1 VVAVLVVDWRTQ
13 GVAALSILMWV
24 IMVMALLE
32 LYSLAAVARPHRLWG
47 VVVVTVLAA
56 GPLVVGGDLAG
67 ELEWSAVVLVAFL
80 LGLFLVDWFR
90 GGLAHSVAS
99 LAVPAL
105 GLLYVWGCLGFV
117 VRVAEV
123 PGVGVLGVVL
133 LLGVA
138 KGSDVSAYYVGT
150 RLGRHRLAPRVS
162 PNKSLE
168 GAVGAVAV
176 SLVAVLLLV
185 RLSGLPLTVGEAVLF
200 GVLVSVAAQVGDL
213 AESYV
218 KRKLKAKHSGSLLPG
233 FGGMLDMVDSL
244 TGAAPVAYIL
254 LRLLVQKGP

>member
-1 VVAVLVVDWRTQ
+1 MAAVLVVDWWTK
-13 GVAALSILMWV
+13 GVVALSLLMWV
-24 IMVMALLE
+24 VMVMALLE
-32 LYSLAAVARPHRLWG
+32 LYSLAAVARPHRFWG
-47 VVVVTVLAA
+47 VALVTVLAA
-56 GPLVVGGDLAG
+56 GPLVAGGDLTG
-67 ELEWSAVVLVAFL
+67 ELEWSAVALVVFL

-123 PGVGVLGVVL
+123 PGVGVLGVLL

-162 PNKSLE
+162 PRKSLE
-168 GAVGAVAV
+168 GAIGAVVV
-176 SLVAVLLLV
+176 SLAVVLLLV
-185 RLSGLPLTVGEAVLF
+185 RFSGFPLTVGQAVLF

-218 KRKLKAKHSGSLLPG
+218 KRKLKAKDSASLLPG
-233 FGGMLDMVDSL
+233 FGGVLDMVDSL
-244 TGAAPVAYIL
+244 TAAAPVAYVL
-254 LRLLVQKGP
+254 FRLLI